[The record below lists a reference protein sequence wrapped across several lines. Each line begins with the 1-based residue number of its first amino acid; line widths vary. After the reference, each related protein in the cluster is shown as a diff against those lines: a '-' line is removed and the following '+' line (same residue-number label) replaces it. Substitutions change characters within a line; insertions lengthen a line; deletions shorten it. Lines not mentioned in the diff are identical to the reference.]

1 LRGVA
6 LAVGEEQLE
15 GAARLQEANQA
26 GRGGGIVA
34 RRGRPQRTPREV
46 DRDAVGEPVK
56 LGGEGLER
64 GYDKSGVGLAAT
76 SCGSGR
82 SAGSLRHA
90 VGVRVDAEH
99 ESLRVRG
106 RVSQHEPA
114 VTGSQVHRR
123 RGVGR
128 DELG

>member
-1 LRGVA
+1 
-6 LAVGEEQLE
+6 
-15 GAARLQEANQA
+15 
-26 GRGGGIVA
+26 
-34 RRGRPQRTPREV
+34 V
-46 DRDAVGEPVK
+46 DRDAFGETVK

-99 ESLRVRG
+99 ESLGVRG

-123 RGVGR
+123 RGVRR
-128 DELG
+128 DEIGQLTDVHLGQASSGQHAHGPMIATGARSA